1 MLLGNQRPN
10 RKQEAPGERGLNI
23 SASFP
28 ELKAACQGLRAVLV
42 LISPQPQIVV
52 TPRTS
57 WTLNPNFNLHLLEV
71 EVGFLKGPCW
81 SPCTCTHVHTHTRT
95 HTHVHTHTH
104 THTHTCKAMFWHWF
118 LMKLEVYQKC
128 RLTPPGFLQLQRWL
142 VQGSYHFQLCDPGI
156 VWV

>member
-81 SPCTCTHVHTHTRT
+81 SPCTCTHVHTHTHTYT
-95 HTHVHTHTH
+95 HTHVHTHMYTHTYTH
-104 THTHTCKAMFWHWF
+104 THTHLQSHVLALVSDEAGSLPEMSAHTS
-118 LMKLEVYQKC
+118 
-128 RLTPPGFLQLQRWL
+128 RLPAAAAVACAGLLPL
-142 VQGSYHFQLCDPGI
+142 PI
-156 VWV
+156 V